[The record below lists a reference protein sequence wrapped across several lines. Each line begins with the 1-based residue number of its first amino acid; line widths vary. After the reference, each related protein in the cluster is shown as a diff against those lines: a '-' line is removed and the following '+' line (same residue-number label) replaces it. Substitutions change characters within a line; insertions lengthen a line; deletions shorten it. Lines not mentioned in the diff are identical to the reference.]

1 MTTLEL
7 YTRSAAAAATATAS
21 GASDSEPRLKLVVF
35 ESETLVGD
43 ATDHSREL
51 CMHDMQRLGDCKP
64 VGIPVS
70 YDRRTHRYGILG
82 LACSWSCARAY
93 LVTRLPRTRAQL
105 EVLDHFLETVVHVKP
120 SKCVAPP
127 LEYLAKLAVDY
138 DDVADATKVWR
149 SDVCLYSQCRRV
161 EGLFVNVSQ
170 VFEDRAARQRDEVE
184 QSLRAAQMTTKK
196 RRMVLE
202 TNEGRR
208 QQMKMVRA
216 AVAGGG
222 GSAVLAGGG
231 SASGSAAGSAAER
244 TERRRGILELMMGG
258 GQ

>member
-21 GASDSEPRLKLVVF
+21 GATDSEPRLRLVVF

-51 CMHDMQRLGDCKP
+51 CMHDMQRIGPDCKP

-70 YDRRTHRYGILG
+70 YDRRTHRYGIHG
-82 LACSWSCARAY
+82 LACSWSCARSY
-93 LVTRLPRTRAQL
+93 LTVRLPRARAQL
-105 EVLDHFLETVVHVKP
+105 EMLDHFLETVVHVKP

-138 DDVADATKVWR
+138 DDMADAIKVWR

-161 EGLFVNVSQ
+161 EGLFANVSQ

-184 QSLRAAQMTTKK
+184 HSLRAAQMTTKK

-216 AVAGGG
+216 AVAGG
-222 GSAVLAGGG
+222 V
-231 SASGSAAGSAAER
+231 AAGSAVPAAAA

-258 GQ
+258 K